1 MIEVARGV
9 RVRNARD
16 RQRLRPR
23 SLRAWEGVNEAIVLA
38 RSDRLAPDEAA
49 RRVGVSVASWR
60 RYAPETLVRDR
71 HGRLAVSAADRRYVG
86 ELRIATA
93 GSVVSRPVR
102 GSRKRS
108 MLARHANA
116 VRRYLETEDAS
127 GLDEFRGRRVAGLVL
142 ETDIDQ
148 LEDLARRGEFQ
159 WLDLYE

>member
-1 MIEVARGV
+1 
-9 RVRNARD
+9 
-16 RQRLRPR
+16 
-23 SLRAWEGVNEAIVLA
+23 
-38 RSDRLAPDEAA
+38 
-49 RRVGVSVASWR
+49 
-60 RYAPETLVRDR
+60 
-71 HGRLAVSAADRRYVG
+71 
-86 ELRIATA
+86 
-93 GSVVSRPVR
+93 
-102 GSRKRS
+102 